1 VSYNVARVMGS
12 RAMVLAVAASLAL
25 AALGA
30 TAAEAA
36 GLRVL
41 WLKSPNHASSARK
54 ISSVDRIVIH
64 VTEGSFWGAVTWL
77 RNPRSHGSS
86 HYVVSKRGEVVQLVS
101 TSDVAWHAGNRWV
114 NRHSIGIEHEGRT
127 KRGGFTDAQY
137 RASARLV
144 AYLATRAGMP
154 IDRKHVIGHNRVPD
168 PDGSG
173 VGGFD
178 HHTDPGRKW
187 NWEKYMRYVRL
198 YAKDP
203 EKPRYTRRYPRPDVR
218 TTVSVRPRPKPTV
231 VRAGAVVKGVARW
244 DVPRVGALWG
254 KGVYR
259 VEFLVDGKL
268 LWRDRVGP
276 FAFGRGRGWDT
287 RTVANGR
294 HLLTAR
300 VLGRR
305 GYRVLRR
312 YPVRVN
318 NKPIELELGGVAPEG
333 GLRGDVAVA
342 VKPSYPVRRVV
353 LYVDGK
359 PVSRDASA
367 PYELHWD
374 STGAAEGPHE
384 LLVYARTAGGRRA
397 ARAVPVVVANG
408 DLPPTLDVAFG
419 VPATDGIAP
428 PVPVE

>member
-1 VSYNVARVMGS
+1 MGS
-12 RAMVLAVAASLAL
+12 KRLLTIVLAC
-25 AALGA
+25 ALGA
-30 TAAEAA
+30 AFAGGAHAAA
-36 GLRVL
+36 LRVL

-54 ISSVDRIVIH
+54 IASVDRIVIH

-86 HYVVSKRGEVVQLVS
+86 HYVVSKRGDVVQLVS

-114 NRHSIGIEHEGRT
+114 NRHSIGIEHEGRSR
-127 KRGGFTDAQY
+127 RGGFTDAQY

-154 IDRKHVIGHNRVPD
+154 IDRRHVIGHDRVPD

-187 NWEKYMRYVRL
+187 NWRKYMRYVRL

-203 EKPRYTRRYPRPDVR
+203 QQPRYTRRVPRPDVR
-218 TTVSVRPRPKPTV
+218 TAKPRPKPSV
-231 VRAGAVVKGVARW
+231 VRAGAVVRGVARW
-244 DVPRVGALWG
+244 DVPRTGSLWG

-259 VEFLVDGKL
+259 VEFLVDGEL

-287 RTVANGR
+287 RKVANGR

-300 VLGRR
+300 VYGRK
-305 GYRVLRR
+305 GYRMLKR
-312 YPVRVN
+312 YPIRVN
-318 NKPIELELGGVAPEG
+318 NKPIELALEGIAPES

-359 PVSRDASA
+359 PVSRDSSA
-367 PYELHWD
+367 PYALNWD
-374 STGAAEGPHE
+374 STGAAEGPHD
-384 LLVYARTAGGRRA
+384 LVVYARTAGGRRA

-408 DLPPTLDVAFG
+408 DLPPTLDLAL
-419 VPATDGIAP
+419 DAP
-428 PVPVE
+428 LADAIQLP